1 MKKNFSKSLVC
12 VMAASFLAPSLLVA
26 QNYGANLPSDLP
38 PTTARP
44 GQCYARVLVPATY
57 RNAPMDVVTQEAVER
72 IDVAE
77 PTFRLRPETVL
88 TREGFTRYVV
98 TEPTF
103 RTEQATIVT
112 RPAYERLVVQPAQMA
127 TRNETVTIREPR
139 MVWRAGANL
148 SGVRRL
154 DTNTGEI
161 YCLVEERGVTQTITR
176 KVVTAPARVSR
187 VVVPA
192 QTETLTRQVVATPA
206 SVREVNVAPETRTI
220 QIQELAGPAAE
231 RRVMVPEGRATVNR
245 QILVTPERYE
255 WAQVE
260 CDHSGAQGT
269 SVPFNSHSERKYE
282 PPVTAPAPRV
292 NQGVAVP
299 VPFNNRPMQAAPI
312 TISTRDLQNALAQKG
327 YYRGPVDGIYGTLTR
342 NAVSA
347 FQRANNMTAT
357 GRVNADMVRALGL
370 SR

>member
-1 MKKNFSKSLVC
+1 MKNSFSKSLVC
-12 VMAASFLAPSLLVA
+12 ALTLSMLAPSLVAA

-38 PTTARP
+38 PTSARP
-44 GQCYARVLVPATY
+44 GQCYARVLVPAVY
-57 RNAPMDVVTQEAVER
+57 RDAPMEVVTQEAVER

-77 PTFRLRPETVL
+77 PTFRMRPETVM

-127 TRNETVTIREPR
+127 TRTETVTIREPR

-161 YCLVEERGVTQTITR
+161 YCLVEERGVTQTISR
-176 KVVTAPARVSR
+176 KVVTAPASVSR
-187 VVVPA
+187 VMVPA

-206 SVREVNVAPETRTI
+206 SVREVVVAPETRTV
-220 QIQELAGPAAE
+220 QIQEIASPAAE
-231 RRVMVPEGRATVNR
+231 RRVLVPEARSTINR
-245 QILVTPERYE
+245 QILVSPERYE

-260 CDHSGAQGT
+260 CDHSGAV
-269 SVPFNSHSERKYE
+269 SMEVPMAQNR
-282 PPVTAPAPRV
+282 PMAAPAP
-292 NQGVAVP
+292 VAPTARGIP
-299 VPFNNRPMQAAPI
+299 VPFDNRPMQSAPI
-312 TISTRDLQNALAQKG
+312 TISTRDLQTALAKKG
-327 YYRGPVDGIYGTLTR
+327 YYRGPIDGIYGSLTR

-347 FQRANNMTAT
+347 FQRSNNMAVT

>member
-1 MKKNFSKSLVC
+1 MKSNFSKSLIC
-12 VMAASFLAPSLLVA
+12 IAAASMLAPSLLVA
-26 QNYGANLPSDLP
+26 QNHGAGLPSDLP
-38 PTTARP
+38 PAAARP
-44 GQCYARVLVPATY
+44 GQCFARVLVPAVY
-57 RNAPMDVVTQEAVER
+57 RDAPMEVVTQEAVER

-77 PTFRLRPETVL
+77 PTFRMRPETVL
-88 TREGFTRYVV
+88 TREGFTRFIV

-127 TRNETVTIREPR
+127 TRTETVTIREPR

-148 SGVRRL
+148 SGIRRL

-161 YCLVEERGVTQTITR
+161 YCLVEERGVTQTVTR
-176 KVVTAPARVSR
+176 RVVTAPAQVSR
-187 VVVPA
+187 VVVPE

-206 SVREVNVAPETRTI
+206 SVREVSIAPETRTV
-220 QIQELAGPAAE
+220 QIQELATPAAQ
-231 RRVMVPEGRATVNR
+231 RRVMVPEARSTVKR

-260 CDHSGAQGT
+260 CDHSGAAAT
-269 SVPFNSHSERKYE
+269 NVPMAPNRAMAAPTTE
-282 PPVTAPAPRV
+282 PR
-292 NQGVAVP
+292 GVP
-299 VPFNNRPMQAAPI
+299 VPFNNRPVQAAPI
-312 TISTRDLQNALAQKG
+312 TISTRDLQHALAQKG
-327 YYRGPVDGIYGTLTR
+327 FYRGPIDGIYGNLTR

-347 FQRANNMTAT
+347 FQRSNNMAVT
-357 GRVNADMVRALGL
+357 GRVNAEMVRALGL

>member
-1 MKKNFSKSLVC
+1 MKNSFSKGIVC
-12 VMAASFLAPSLLVA
+12 ALTLSMLAPSLLAA

-38 PTTARP
+38 PTSAKP
-44 GQCYARVLVPATY
+44 GQCYARVLVPAVY
-57 RNAPMDVVTQEAVER
+57 RNAPMEVVTQEAVER

-77 PTFRLRPETVL
+77 PTFRSRPETVL
-88 TREGFTRYVV
+88 TREGYTRYVV

-127 TRNETVTIREPR
+127 SRTETVTIREPR
-139 MVWRAGANL
+139 MVWRQGSNL
-148 SGVRRL
+148 SGIRRL

-161 YCLVEERGVTQTITR
+161 YCLVEERGVTQTIAR

-187 VVVPA
+187 VMVPA

-220 QIQELAGPAAE
+220 HIQELANPAAE
-231 RRVMVPEGRATVNR
+231 RRVMVPEGRSTINR

-260 CDHSGAQGT
+260 CDHSGA
-269 SVPFNSHSERKYE
+269 SSMNVPMKPAHPMAAPTQE
-282 PPVTAPAPRV
+282 PR
-292 NQGVAVP
+292 GVP
-299 VPFNNRPMQAAPI
+299 VQFNNSSQMGAPI
-312 TISTRDLQNALAQKG
+312 TISTRQLQTALAQKG
-327 YYRGPVDGIYGTLTR
+327 FYRGPIDGIYGPLTK
-342 NAVSA
+342 NAVGA
-347 FQRANNMTAT
+347 FQRSNNMAVT
-357 GRVNADMVRALGL
+357 GRVNAEMVRALGL
-370 SR
+370 GR